1 MTKKEVI
8 VNKKAELQNTLS
20 QIVTVAKG
28 LERSMQELNIDTNK
42 SEVDSSIEYMVS
54 MVSVLNRWVEF
65 TKTDVQRLS
74 EALSL

>member
-8 VNKKAELQNTLS
+8 VNNKAELQNTLS